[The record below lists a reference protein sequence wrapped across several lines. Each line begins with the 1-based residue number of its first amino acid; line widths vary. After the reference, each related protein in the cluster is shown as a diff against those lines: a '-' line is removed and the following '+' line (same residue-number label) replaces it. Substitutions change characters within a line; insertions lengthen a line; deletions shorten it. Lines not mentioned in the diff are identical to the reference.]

1 MSGSVGGILALGGLT
16 LFLVFVG
23 AAVASIFHIH
33 AGEEDLSFVDAGW
46 EVLQRAIDPGQLDGE
61 LKWES
66 RILLLFV
73 TSIGIL
79 LISTLISIVNSTL
92 ERRIE
97 QLRRG
102 RGPVEATNHIV
113 VLGWNDL
120 GAKVCEELA
129 EANIDSEP
137 SEVVILADQPP
148 YEVMQEIREDLQRRR
163 FLERGSSE
171 SQFVKRPETWLT
183 VRRGDITSV
192 DDLAMLARLS
202 TARSVIILDGDES
215 DAETTKVILAIVA
228 SIQTEK
234 VTRKTPLNIIA
245 TLSDDSLARRLKE
258 RIHYLSL
265 ESEAAGEPVAEV
277 IPITPALFRTGIEA
291 QVARHRGLSEVYRD
305 LLDFDEE
312 ELYLVPP
319 PSGTTTFGEVADT
332 AGVAVLGLM
341 SEGRVDLWPD
351 WSADILGKT
360 LVVLAESKNSAHAA
374 LNRDRRAVLAGQRGP
389 GRPMASEPERFLV
402 IGWNRTGK
410 NLTAS
415 LLRNAPQS
423 SSVTVLAH
431 VEDHLHEEELRELG
445 RVEVTI
451 RVPEIDP
458 LDDRGFV
465 EQFDHV
471 IVLAHEEL
479 AAAESDAL
487 VLADV
492 LACRMHVGESSSRR
506 EQPATV
512 VAELRQRVS
521 KNIAGVRLTDDL
533 LLSDSLRASAMVQL
547 AVNPEL
553 LPVLSALLVP
563 EVDNPVHLTGNTNHS
578 DSPTGRRWEE
588 VRRELMQTTGELA
601 IAVRGKG
608 IIAEVDVNPP
618 ADRLVLP
625 GEEVIVL
632 SRRTV

>member
-1 MSGSVGGILALGGLT
+1 M
-16 LFLVFVG
+16 
-23 AAVASIFHIH
+23 
-33 AGEEDLSFVDAGW
+33 
-46 EVLQRAIDPGQLDGE
+46 
-61 LKWES
+61 
-66 RILLLFV
+66 
-73 TSIGIL
+73 
-79 LISTLISIVNSTL
+79 
-92 ERRIE
+92 
-97 QLRRG
+97 
-102 RGPVEATNHIV
+102 
-113 VLGWNDL
+113 
-120 GAKVCEELA
+120 
-129 EANIDSEP
+129 
-137 SEVVILADQPP
+137 
-148 YEVMQEIREDLQRRR
+148 
-163 FLERGSSE
+163 
-171 SQFVKRPETWLT
+171 
-183 VRRGDITSV
+183 
-192 DDLAMLARLS
+192 
-202 TARSVIILDGDES
+202 
-215 DAETTKVILAIVA
+215 
-228 SIQTEK
+228 
-234 VTRKTPLNIIA
+234 
-245 TLSDDSLARRLKE
+245 
-258 RIHYLSL
+258 
-265 ESEAAGEPVAEV
+265 
-277 IPITPALFRTGIEA
+277 LFR
-291 QVARHRGLSEVYRD
+291 S
-305 LLDFDEE
+305 
-312 ELYLVPP
+312 
-319 PSGTTTFGEVADT
+319 
-332 AGVAVLGLM
+332 
-341 SEGRVDLWPD
+341 
-351 WSADILGKT
+351 
-360 LVVLAESKNSAHAA
+360 
-374 LNRDRRAVLAGQRGP
+374 
-389 GRPMASEPERFLV
+389 
-402 IGWNRTGK
+402 
-410 NLTAS
+410 
-415 LLRNAPQS
+415 
-423 SSVTVLAH
+423 
-431 VEDHLHEEELRELG
+431 
-445 RVEVTI
+445 TI